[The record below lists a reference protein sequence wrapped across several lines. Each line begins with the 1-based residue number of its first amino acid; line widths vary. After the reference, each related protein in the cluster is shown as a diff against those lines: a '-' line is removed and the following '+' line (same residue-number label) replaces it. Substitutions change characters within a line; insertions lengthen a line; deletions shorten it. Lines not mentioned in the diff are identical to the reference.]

1 MSRGTPKSTHEAR
14 ILIVDDQ
21 DPDLRLL
28 EAILRRAGYGNLKC
42 LADPREVPALF
53 AGFQPDLVLLDL
65 HMPHQDGFAV
75 MRALAQLIPPGSYL
89 PVLVLSADITA
100 EAKQQALSGGAKD
113 FLTKPFEAAEVVLR
127 CQNLL
132 ETRFLHLA
140 LQDQTQLL
148 EDTVH
153 ERTQQLEESHREILD
168 RLAMAAEFRD
178 DQTGQ
183 HVKRVRQMSAVLAR
197 NLGLPPEQ
205 VDLIERAAQLHDVGK
220 IGIPDHILRKQGRL
234 TPEEF
239 EVIKSHPTIG
249 ASILSGGK
257 SPLLRM
263 AEEIAL
269 THHERWD
276 GKGYPRGLAG
286 EAIPLSGRIVA
297 LADAFD
303 AIISKRPYKRAVPI
317 EEAIS
322 VISSGAGTQFDPK
335 VVDAFLAH
343 TPRPWDARVRAQ
355 AGVSR
360 RS

>member
-1 MSRGTPKSTHEAR
+1 MPKSTHEAR

-21 DPDLRLL
+21 DPNLRLL
-28 EAILRRAGYGNLKC
+28 EAVLRRAGYTHLKC
-42 LADPREVPALF
+42 VADPRGVPALF
-53 AGFQPDLVLLDL
+53 AEFQPDLVLLDL
-65 HMPHQDGFAV
+65 HMPHQDGLAV
-75 MRALAQLIPPGSYL
+75 MRGLTPLIPPGSYL
-89 PVLVLSADITA
+89 PVLMLTADITA
-100 EAKQQALSGGAKD
+100 EAKQQALSSGAKD
-113 FLTKPFEAAEVVLR
+113 FLTKPFDAVEVVLR

-132 ETRFLHLA
+132 QTRFLQLA
-140 LQDQTQLL
+140 LQDQNHLL
-148 EDTVH
+148 EDKVR
-153 ERTQQLEESHREILD
+153 ERTQQLEESHHEILE

-183 HVKRVRQMSAVLAR
+183 HIKRVGQMSAVLAR
-197 NLGLPPEQ
+197 NLGLQPEQ
-205 VDLIERAAQLHDVGK
+205 VELIERAAPLHDVGK
-220 IGIPDHILRKQGRL
+220 IGIPDHILRKEGPL

-239 EVIKSHPTIG
+239 EVIKSHPEIG

-257 SPLLRM
+257 FPLLRM

-317 EEAIS
+317 EEAIGA
-322 VISSGAGTQFDPK
+322 ISSGAGTQFDPR

-355 AGVSR
+355 AGVTR
-360 RS
+360 RTGS